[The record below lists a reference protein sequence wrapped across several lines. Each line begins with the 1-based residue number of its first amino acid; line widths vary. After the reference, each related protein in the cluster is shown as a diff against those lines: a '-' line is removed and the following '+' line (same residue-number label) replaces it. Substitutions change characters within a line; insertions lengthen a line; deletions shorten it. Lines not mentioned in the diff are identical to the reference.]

1 MRRENKF
8 KDSHTIR
15 GCDCG
20 RNHKLNPVRPRP
32 AAESPEEEAGPPAA
46 PSACVHACEKSGGY
60 SRRRRCLGPQYGHGA
75 RCSMCRTGGSLKSMK
90 KVPGTSQKQRWQDTL
105 AECED
110 M

>member
-20 RNHKLNPVRPRP
+20 RNHKLSPVRPR
-32 AAESPEEEAGPPAA
+32 AVAEGEEESAPPA
-46 PSACVHACEKSGGY
+46 PKSRCVHACEKSGGY
-60 SRRRRCLGPQYGHGA
+60 SKRRRCLGTQYGHCA
-75 RCSMCRTGGSLKSMK
+75 RCHMCHTGGSLKSMK
-90 KVPGTSQKQRWQDTL
+90 KVTGTGQKQRWQDTL
-105 AECED
+105 AECTE